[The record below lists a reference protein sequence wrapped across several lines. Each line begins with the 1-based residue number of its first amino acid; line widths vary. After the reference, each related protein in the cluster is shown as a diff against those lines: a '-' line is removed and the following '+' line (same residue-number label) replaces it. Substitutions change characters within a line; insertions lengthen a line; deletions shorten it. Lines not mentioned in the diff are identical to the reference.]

1 MKTYLGMYRYSANL
15 DLLYETPAD
24 LAIDIAPPRHNLE
37 AMLRRIAKTGRLV
50 LTEEESK
57 RFLTTYGL
65 PVVRQ
70 ETTRNVGEALAAA
83 KALGYP
89 VVLKVVSHDITHKNA
104 AGGVE
109 VGICSP
115 EDLERSYAQLLERV
129 KLRAPDAEI
138 EGVAVQ
144 MMVRH
149 IDYEIILG
157 MKKDQQFGSVI
168 IFGSGG
174 VGAERLADFSVSLPP
189 LNPILA
195 RRMMEDTRI
204 YRSLSE
210 PPTGV
215 DPPDLAALDEL
226 ITKLSNLVVDFPE
239 IAEIDINPVVI
250 SRGKPVAVDA
260 RIIIDQSV
268 LDGSPDT
275 PHLVITP
282 YPTRFVSPWKL
293 TDGTDVLLRPIK
305 SEDERM
311 IAEMLATMSEESLH
325 DRFYEGVPEFTHN
338 RLVRFTN
345 IDYERE
351 LAIIAELTTKGGKRI
366 IGVGRLIGDPE
377 RGEGEFTV
385 IVHDKFHGRGLGY
398 KLVDLVIG
406 IAEERGFKRLVGTIS
421 ADNQRMLDLVEELGF
436 SVVSTE
442 DGVTRVRL
450 DLG

>member
-1 MKTYLGMYRYSANL
+1 
-15 DLLYETPAD
+15 
-24 LAIDIAPPRHNLE
+24 
-37 AMLRRIAKTGRLV
+37 MLRRIAKTGRLV

-57 RFLTTYGL
+57 RFLTTYGI

-70 ETTRNVGEALAAA
+70 ETTHNVDEALAAA
-83 KALGYP
+83 KAIGYP

-115 EDLERSYAQLLERV
+115 EDLERSYEQLLERV

-138 EGVAVQ
+138 EGVSVQ

-149 IDYEIILG
+149 IDYELILG

-174 VGAERLADFSVSLPP
+174 VGAEGLADFSVSLPP
-189 LNPILA
+189 LNPVLA
-195 RRMMEDTRI
+195 RRMMEETRI

-210 PPTGV
+210 PPTRRRPARPRRARRAHHDAVQPRGRLPR
-215 DPPDLAALDEL
+215 DRRDRHQPGRR
-226 ITKLSNLVVDFPE
+226 
-239 IAEIDINPVVI
+239 
-250 SRGKPVAVDA
+250 SREGKPVAVDA

-268 LDGSPDT
+268 LDGSPET

-293 TDGTDVLLRPIK
+293 TDGTEVLLRPIK
-305 SEDERM
+305 SEDEPM

-325 DRFYEGVPEFTHN
+325 DRFFEGVPEFDARPARALHQH
-338 RLVRFTN
+338 RLRARAGHRRRAHDQGRQAHHRCRAADRGPGARRT
-345 IDYERE
+345 
-351 LAIIAELTTKGGKRI
+351 ASSPSSCTTSSTDGASASSWSTSSSASPRS
-366 IGVGRLIGDPE
+366 E
-377 RGEGEFTV
+377 
-385 IVHDKFHGRGLGY
+385 
-398 KLVDLVIG
+398 
-406 IAEERGFKRLVGTIS
+406 GFKRLVGTIS

-436 SVVSTE
+436 SAVSTE